1 MKTQN
6 QSGDPA
12 GIYLFKSNSGKTKT
26 VCERN
31 LSKVNKDTRRSS
43 VIFIVNLEYIL
54 HIGPVFSLLA
64 LNK

>member
-6 QSGDPA
+6 QSADPA
-12 GIYLFKSNSGKTKT
+12 GITYSKAT
-26 VCERN
+26 VEKPKQCERN